1 MSAIEYAGYALAV
14 NFSILIVPG
23 QIFFL
28 IIQEAERS
36 REDAMLA
43 ALGVALAE
51 VVLLLL
57 LFMGFTIYLRQLIP
71 LLRWVGAI
79 LLFTLG
85 VFGYL
90 IFAIALLGSSLAV
103 VFILVMVVSA
113 GRNALGH
120 RGLRILSLISGMAFI
135 ALGFSL
141 IHPMLTI
148 PQ

>member
-28 IIQEAERS
+28 IIQEAGRS

-85 VFGYL
+85 VQSIMRTRQPTVVRIKRPGAAAFYRGFL
-90 IFAIALLGSSLAV
+90 TTGLNPPFIIWLFTVGFSNSFSLA
-103 VFILVMVVSA
+103 
-113 GRNALGH
+113 
-120 RGLRILSLISGMAFI
+120 
-135 ALGFSL
+135 
-141 IHPMLTI
+141 
-148 PQ
+148 